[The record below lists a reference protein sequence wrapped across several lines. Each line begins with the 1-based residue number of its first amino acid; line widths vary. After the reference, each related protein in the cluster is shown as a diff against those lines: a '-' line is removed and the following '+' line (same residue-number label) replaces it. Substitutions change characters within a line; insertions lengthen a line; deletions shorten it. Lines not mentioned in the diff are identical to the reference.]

1 MMKLLKRHLAHG
13 RQRCVG
19 YVSSP
24 WGKLGICWSE
34 YLGRG
39 CQVTT
44 LTEGVDASSNPQA
57 GWKQQKMLKLE
68 DDFLF
73 LQPAPKDIPIF

>member
-1 MMKLLKRHLAHG
+1 M
-13 RQRCVG
+13 
-19 YVSSP
+19 
-24 WGKLGICWSE
+24 
-34 YLGRG
+34 
-39 CQVTT
+39 TT